1 MELTL
6 RITDPADM
14 CRFAS
19 LLINLFPSGANG
31 HQAVSAGIELSAAKV
46 ALEANAVVVAPVQA
60 AAPRSRAARA
70 VVPTPTPIAVDQ
82 KEELEEQRLSEP
94 VEAKVAAE
102 VKAAPKAELESAT
115 ATTTAPTTA
124 TPAAITPEQMR
135 ALATSKIQADKS
147 NGAKI
152 KAIVETMGATAIS
165 NVGPE
170 YRAAFMEQVNAL

>member
-94 VEAKVAAE
+94 VEAKVTAE
-102 VKAAPKAELESAT
+102 VKAVPKAELESAT
-115 ATTTAPTTA
+115 ATAATTA